1 MYKQILL
8 AYDGSSSG
16 QKALVECRELAQWS
30 GARLTL
36 VAVVPNLI
44 EAAALEPSFFEL
56 RMGQAEAEQVR
67 QRLDEGLAR
76 LKALGF
82 EAQGE
87 VLQGEVIHQI
97 AEFAERIAADLIVVG
112 HRHEKSMLRRWWS
125 GSTARSLVEE
135 SPCSVLIVVS
145 QEP

>member
-16 QKALVECRELAQWS
+16 QKALVESRELAQWS
-30 GARLTL
+30 GASLTL

-56 RMGQAEAEQVR
+56 RMGEAEAAQVR
-67 QRLDEGLAR
+67 ERLAEGLAR

-82 EAQGE
+82 EAQCE

-97 AEFAERIAADLIVVG
+97 TEHAQRIGADLIVVG

-135 SPCSVLIVVS
+135 APCSVLIVVS

>member
-30 GARLTL
+30 GACLTL

-56 RMGQAEAEQVR
+56 RMGEAEAAQVR
-67 QRLDEGLAR
+67 ERLDEGLAR
-76 LKALGF
+76 LKTLGF

-97 AEFAERIAADLIVVG
+97 TDFAQRIGADLIVVG

>member
-16 QKALVECRELAQWS
+16 QQALVECRELAQWS

-56 RMGQAEAEQVR
+56 RMGEAETEQVR

-76 LKALGF
+76 LKTLGF

-97 AEFAERIAADLIVVG
+97 TDYAQRIEADLIVVG

-135 SPCSVLIVVS
+135 SPCSVLIVVCQDS
-145 QEP
+145 

>member
-1 MYKQILL
+1 M
-8 AYDGSSSG
+8 
-16 QKALVECRELAQWS
+16 
-30 GARLTL
+30 
-36 VAVVPNLI
+36 
-44 EAAALEPSFFEL
+44 
-56 RMGQAEAEQVR
+56 
-67 QRLDEGLAR
+67 
-76 LKALGF
+76 
-82 EAQGE
+82 
-87 VLQGEVIHQI
+87 LQGEVIHQI